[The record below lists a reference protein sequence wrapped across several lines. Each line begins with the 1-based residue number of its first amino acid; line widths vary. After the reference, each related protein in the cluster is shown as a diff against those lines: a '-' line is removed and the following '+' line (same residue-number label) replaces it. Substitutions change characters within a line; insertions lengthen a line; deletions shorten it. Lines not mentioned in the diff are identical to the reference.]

1 MVDDFILVINEK
13 RLRSRLKALRNFYK
27 EIQVNGKSGIER
39 GEVLMHLDYFSRIVV
54 ELGRRYG
61 TEMMINDGLT
71 HIKNYK
77 NELGKAD
84 PDPNVMH
91 QSYLGLRNV
100 LFALMPHV

>member
-13 RLRSRLKALRNFYK
+13 RLRTRLKTLRNFYK
-27 EIQVNGKSGIER
+27 DIQLKGKSDIER
-39 GEVLMHLDYFSRIVV
+39 GEILLHLDYFSRIVA
-54 ELGRRYG
+54 ELGKRYG
-61 TEMMINDGLT
+61 TAMLLNDGIV
-71 HIKNYK
+71 HINNYK
-77 NELGKAD
+77 NELGKLE